1 MKQIYGEIIWLRVSQ
16 TNILTKFISRLE
28 KKEEVILSNKVMNF
42 I

>member
-16 TNILTKFISRLE
+16 TNILTKFINRLE